1 MKVPQEVVSANVR
14 AALEEDLGTGDLHAV
29 LVESSKFSTAHV
41 ITRSPGIL
49 CGQDWVNETL
59 RQSSDQIT
67 SMWHLEDGASL
78 SRNDKILTLNGPCH
92 ILLRV
97 ERTMLN
103 FLQLLSGTATR
114 VHEFATFIQHTS
126 ARILDTR
133 KTLPGLRYAQKY
145 AVLVGGGSNHR
156 FGLFDAFLIKENHI
170 LSAGGI
176 TTALQRARKGHPN
189 RFLEIEVENVSE
201 LREAL
206 QGLPDRIMLD
216 NFSIPQLKEAIQ
228 IARDFDRVH
237 DKHTELEASGQ
248 INLSNIVE
256 VAETGIDCISLGT
269 LTKDVSALDFSMRIQ
284 E

>member
-1 MKVPQEVVSANVR
+1 MKVPQEVISANVR
-14 AALEEDLGTGDLHAV
+14 AALEEDLGPGDLHAV
-29 LVESSKFSTAHV
+29 LVESSKVSTAHV
-41 ITRSPGIL
+41 ITRSQGIL
-49 CGQDWVNETL
+49 CGQDWVNEAL
-59 RQSSDQIT
+59 RQSSDEIT
-67 SMWHLEDGASL
+67 SLWHVEDGASI

-92 ILLRV
+92 VLLRI

-114 VHEFATFIQHTS
+114 VHEFASFIQHTS

-145 AVLVGGGSNHR
+145 AVLTGGGSNHR

-176 TTALQRARKGHPN
+176 TTALQLARKGHPN
-189 RFLEIEVENVSE
+189 RFLEIEVETLSE
-201 LREAL
+201 LEEAL
-206 QGLPDRIMLD
+206 QGFPDRIMLD
-216 NFSIPQLKEAIQ
+216 NFSLPQLKEAIQ

-248 INLSNIVE
+248 INLSNIVA

-269 LTKDVSALDFSMRIQ
+269 LTKDVTALDFSMRI

>member
-59 RQSSDQIT
+59 RQSSNQIT
-67 SMWHLEDGASL
+67 SMWHVEDGASL

-126 ARILDTR
+126 SRILDTR

-176 TTALQRARKGHPN
+176 TTALQRARNGHPN
-189 RFLEIEVENVSE
+189 RFLEIEVENLSE
-201 LREAL
+201 LGEAL